1 MFLQIRSVHPLL
13 LSPHDNSRALCSRL
27 PSLRLPS
34 ESGQLAASQTDL
46 SREGQRSHG
55 CGSLL
60 YPPGRLAKVIM
71 CVTALA
77 LPTTLSFLV
86 LKPSILLISS
96 GDGRVR
102 TLPLPHRRVQPH
114 SFLCERRTSV
124 LASLPPS
131 LRSHCR
137 GWLVGAPAVD

>member
-1 MFLQIRSVHPLL
+1 MFLQIRSVYPSYCHPTTIVVLYVHG
-13 LSPHDNSRALCSRL
+13 SPV
-27 PSLRLPS
+27 LRLPS

-60 YPPGRLAKVIM
+60 YPPGRLAKVIV

-114 SFLCERRTSV
+114 SSLCERRTSV